1 MVPKRRLSLAVVLVI
16 AFAVIMAGAVY
27 FDYNTSLKIIADN
40 SRQAQVSNDFR
51 PMKDRFED
59 FFALAYQSVRT
70 IGLLPSVR
78 AIQGSNRID
87 AKVDIVRSGRFSR
100 EGDATVQQLYN
111 NLARNTNVSEIYCVL
126 DGFTPEQAP
135 FFMYDSIILGGR
147 NASDSED
154 HSADTDVPEE
164 LESEE
169 YGYYPKQLD
178 HFRDTYPSFNFNE
191 LDDIPAVSGPALRT
205 CDNTQYLS
213 RSTGD
218 PVNAQGFVY
227 SVPFYSEAGDFK
239 GIISAIFR
247 TNTLEALMLD
257 VPFVIVTEADKQEAK
272 KQGFAMPGEPSRF
285 VLANAETGLM
295 IHDRR
300 NKDIAARAVAA
311 MASGIYDSKVFH
323 IESLAINDS
332 GKWSLYYEYDGGA
345 ILAAS
350 GNDKQR
356 YFLTLSAIAIVA
368 LVVILWAIFDYK
380 KRMQILLVAARLR
393 DIAEGEANL
402 TSRLDESRKD
412 ELGELSKWFNTFVA
426 KLADIVLSLK
436 DIADHLADNTQQLSS
451 SAEQMSQGMSEQ
463 SDKATLIAT
472 SSSEMSQT
480 IIDIA
485 GNASNIAGSA
495 AEAMK
500 TSNDGAEIVTK
511 SVSEVQNISHSVSE
525 SSRIIDTLKERS
537 GQIGEILVVIEEIAE
552 QTNLLALN
560 AAIEAARAG
569 EQGRGFAV
577 VADEVRR
584 LAERT
589 AKSTSEI
596 TNMVVAIQEDTESA
610 SGAMRQ
616 SLKLVDSGVKYS
628 EEAGRSFAQIVRKI
642 SELQS
647 MVHQIATATEQ
658 MSSTSENVSG
668 EVETIATIS
677 RQSSTSASAVAK
689 DTNEIEELAGML
701 RDLVNRFK
709 V

>member
-1 MVPKRRLSLAVVLVI
+1 
-16 AFAVIMAGAVY
+16 
-27 FDYNTSLKIIADN
+27 
-40 SRQAQVSNDFR
+40 
-51 PMKDRFED
+51 
-59 FFALAYQSVRT
+59 
-70 IGLLPSVR
+70 
-78 AIQGSNRID
+78 
-87 AKVDIVRSGRFSR
+87 
-100 EGDATVQQLYN
+100 
-111 NLARNTNVSEIYCVL
+111 
-126 DGFTPEQAP
+126 
-135 FFMYDSIILGGR
+135 
-147 NASDSED
+147 
-154 HSADTDVPEE
+154 
-164 LESEE
+164 
-169 YGYYPKQLD
+169 
-178 HFRDTYPSFNFNE
+178 
-191 LDDIPAVSGPALRT
+191 
-205 CDNTQYLS
+205 
-213 RSTGD
+213 
-218 PVNAQGFVY
+218 
-227 SVPFYSEAGDFK
+227 
-239 GIISAIFR
+239 
-247 TNTLEALMLD
+247 
-257 VPFVIVTEADKQEAK
+257 
-272 KQGFAMPGEPSRF
+272 
-285 VLANAETGLM
+285 
-295 IHDRR
+295 
-300 NKDIAARAVAA
+300 
-311 MASGIYDSKVFH
+311 
-323 IESLAINDS
+323 
-332 GKWSLYYEYDGGA
+332 
-345 ILAAS
+345 
-350 GNDKQR
+350 
-356 YFLTLSAIAIVA
+356 
-368 LVVILWAIFDYK
+368 
-380 KRMQILLVAARLR
+380 
-393 DIAEGEANL
+393 
-402 TSRLDESRKD
+402 
-412 ELGELSKWFNTFVA
+412 
-426 KLADIVLSLK
+426 
-436 DIADHLADNTQQLSS
+436 
-451 SAEQMSQGMSEQ
+451 MSQGMSEQ